1 MVSFISFVFAATI
14 NKLPLTKR
22 ERGFISA
29 FLPTA
34 APADKGLGRC
44 DHCHIF
50 NDWLNEFPISDSHR
64 KDQDCFLPA
73 AKRHGLV
80 EVFVVVLLGK
90 TFFWVNFVVVL
101 LGKTIFC
108 FYDNFSCFLL
118 EILFLYIVCI
128 LKDANCKP
136 GLKYILKCLV

>member
-1 MVSFISFVFAATI
+1 MYGTRRLVFYPNVSLIR
-14 NKLPLTKR
+14 L
-22 ERGFISA
+22 
-29 FLPTA
+29 
-34 APADKGLGRC
+34 
-44 DHCHIF
+44 H
-50 NDWLNEFPISDSHR
+50 
-64 KDQDCFLPA
+64 LPA

-118 EILFLYIVCI
+118 ERLFLYIVCI
-128 LKDANCKP
+128 IKDANCKP
-136 GLKYILKCLV
+136 GLKYFKMLGVAQDLDWI

>member
-1 MVSFISFVFAATI
+1 MLHLVQLRCQREDPKGQRWLISKSDDRFTESCKI
-14 NKLPLTKR
+14 WITHRLQK
-22 ERGFISA
+22 ER
-29 FLPTA
+29 
-34 APADKGLGRC
+34 
-44 DHCHIF
+44 
-50 NDWLNEFPISDSHR
+50 LNSSL
-64 KDQDCFLPA
+64 FLPA

-118 EILFLYIVCI
+118 ERLFLYIVCI

>member
-44 DHCHIF
+44 DHWHIF
-50 NDWLNEFPISDSHR
+50 NDHWHQNFPESLVLDSKGRDSRYKTRNRTRNLTRNRSLGYFRLNGLGSSVPKRWLFKELN
-64 KDQDCFLPA
+64 
-73 AKRHGLV
+73 
-80 EVFVVVLLGK
+80 
-90 TFFWVNFVVVL
+90 
-101 LGKTIFC
+101 
-108 FYDNFSCFLL
+108 
-118 EILFLYIVCI
+118 VC
-128 LKDANCKP
+128 L
-136 GLKYILKCLV
+136 

>member
-1 MVSFISFVFAATI
+1 MSSI
-14 NKLPLTKR
+14 
-22 ERGFISA
+22 
-29 FLPTA
+29 
-34 APADKGLGRC
+34 
-44 DHCHIF
+44 
-50 NDWLNEFPISDSHR
+50 
-64 KDQDCFLPA
+64 FLPA

>member
-1 MVSFISFVFAATI
+1 MEVY
-14 NKLPLTKR
+14 LPLELR
-22 ERGFISA
+22 YVVYF
-29 FLPTA
+29 FYLVPLPYHYYLHVPNRSKKNHKKHAMT
-34 APADKGLGRC
+34 L
-44 DHCHIF
+44 
-50 NDWLNEFPISDSHR
+50 L
-64 KDQDCFLPA
+64 FLPA

-108 FYDNFSCFLL
+108 FYDNFLCFLL
-118 EILFLYIVCI
+118 ERLFLYIVCI

-136 GLKYILKCLV
+136 GLKSFFNNRMGGRS